1 MNKQSLAERT
11 AEIIEREDRA
21 SRWLGMKLQE
31 VRPGY
36 ARLSMRV
43 TDNMVNGQRICHGG
57 LIFSLADSSF
67 GFACNSHNQHALA
80 ASCAIDFLA
89 PAALGDELT
98 AEANETAHA
107 GRTRVYDVRVMNQ
120 DGKLI
125 AVFRGKSGAERGAGG
140 EKRASSSSRSRKRRA
155 PRWSASSSSACNGR
169 SRTPMRTCR

>member
-1 MNKQSLAERT
+1 MNKQLLAERA

-21 SRWLGMKLQE
+21 SRWMGMQLEE

-36 ARLSMRV
+36 ARLRMRV
-43 TDNMVNGQRICHGG
+43 TENMVNGQKVCHGG

-98 AEANETAHA
+98 AHAQETAHA
-107 GRTRVYDVRVMNQ
+107 GRTRLYDVRVTNQ
-120 DGKLI
+120 AGELI
-125 AVFRGKSGAERGAGG
+125 ALFRGKSAAVKGTWVE
-140 EKRASSSSRSRKRRA
+140 
-155 PRWSASSSSACNGR
+155 
-169 SRTPMRTCR
+169 

>member
-1 MNKQSLAERT
+1 LLAERA

-21 SRWLGMKLQE
+21 SRWMGMQLEE

-36 ARLSMRV
+36 ARLRMRV
-43 TDNMVNGQRICHGG
+43 TENMVNGQKVCHGG

-98 AEANETAHA
+98 AEASEAAHA
-107 GRTRVYDVRVMNQ
+107 GRTRIYDVRVTNQ
-120 DGKLI
+120 EGTLI
-125 AVFRGKSGAERGAGG
+125 AVFRGKSAAVKGTWVE
-140 EKRASSSSRSRKRRA
+140 
-155 PRWSASSSSACNGR
+155 
-169 SRTPMRTCR
+169 

>member
-1 MNKQSLAERT
+1 MNKQLLAERT

-21 SRWLGMKLQE
+21 SRWMGVQLEE

-36 ARLSMRV
+36 ARLRMRV
-43 TDNMVNGQRICHGG
+43 TENMVNGQKVCHGG

-98 AEANETAHA
+98 AEASEAAHA
-107 GRTRVYDVRVMNQ
+107 GRTRIYDVRVTNQ
-120 DGKLI
+120 EGTLI
-125 AVFRGKSGAERGAGG
+125 AVFRGKSAAVKGTWVE
-140 EKRASSSSRSRKRRA
+140 
-155 PRWSASSSSACNGR
+155 
-169 SRTPMRTCR
+169 